1 RSCRPSAGS
10 KPRGSPS
17 CSWSRTPS
25 SSSTSPTTSSSSTAG
40 TLSSRGRRP
49 SSLSAAST
57 CASIWAYI
65 DRAERRPMKLTV
77 EFPSVS
83 YREGP
88 PGVMRLAQA
97 IEQIGYDHIDMFD
110 HVVMGYPM
118 QGRPPGP
125 YPAQMPILEALMVL
139 SYMAA
144 VTSRVTLGTEVLVLP
159 QRHPTLVAKQV
170 STLDTLSGGRVRLG
184 VGVGW
189 QESEYEA
196 LGEDFHTRGARMDE
210 AIRLLRTYW
219 SDAQVDFKGQH
230 YQITAIGM
238 EPKPPQGRRLP
249 IWVGGRS
256 ERALRRVGELGDGWL
271 GNQIA
276 DAQGARLAI
285 DTIRRHAVAGRRG
298 QALLRRARAH
308 RGPRGRSQGDGLR
321 VDRAQRDGDLPGRR
335 ALGRRDDRRARRAPH
350 EDPRRGRIATRR
362 EAMDFE
368 VTYTEEQQRFRREVR
383 T

>member
-1 RSCRPSAGS
+1 
-10 KPRGSPS
+10 
-17 CSWSRTPS
+17 
-25 SSSTSPTTSSSSTAG
+25 
-40 TLSSRGRRP
+40 
-49 SSLSAAST
+49 
-57 CASIWAYI
+57 
-65 DRAERRPMKLTV
+65 MKLSV
-77 EFPSVS
+77 EFPSVA

-88 PGVMRLAQA
+88 GAVARMARA
-97 IEQIGYDHIDMFD
+97 IEQIGYDHIDVFD
-110 HVVMGYPM
+110 HVVMGYPIA
-118 QGRPPGP
+118 GRAAGP
-125 YPAQMPILEALMVL
+125 YTPTMPILEALMTL
-139 SYMAA
+139 SHLAA

-285 DTIRRHAVAGRRG
+285 DTIRRHAVAAGRDPAAIG
-298 QALLRRARAH
+298 LQAMVASPPRDAAGKRFYAEHERIVARAVDLKAMGFEWIALNATAIFQAGARSVDAMIDVLGALH
-308 RGPRGRSQGDGLR
+308 TKIRG
-321 VDRAQRDGDLPGRR
+321 
-335 ALGRRDDRRARRAPH
+335 
-350 EDPRRGRIATRR
+350 
-362 EAMDFE
+362 E
-368 VTYTEEQQRFRREVR
+368 VG
-383 T
+383 